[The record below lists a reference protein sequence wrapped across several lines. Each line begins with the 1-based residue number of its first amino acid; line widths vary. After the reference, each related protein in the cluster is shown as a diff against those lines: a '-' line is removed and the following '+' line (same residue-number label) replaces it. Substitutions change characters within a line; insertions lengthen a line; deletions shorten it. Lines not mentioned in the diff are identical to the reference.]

1 MDFKI
6 QIFFSIAI
14 IMYLILIIHL
24 LRKKKLELKYTLLWI
39 IASIVLLIVILCPN
53 LIYFISDILGIQT
66 PINSAIVL
74 GCMFIIMILITLTS
88 IVSLLNRNLRVLTQ
102 EVALLQKK
110 VKELSEKRNEE
121 SHE

>member
-1 MDFKI
+1 
-6 QIFFSIAI
+6 
-14 IMYLILIIHL
+14 
-24 LRKKKLELKYTLLWI
+24 
-39 IASIVLLIVILCPN
+39 
-53 LIYFISDILGIQT
+53 
-66 PINSAIVL
+66 
-74 GCMFIIMILITLTS
+74 MILITLTS